1 MKALVVLL
9 AAGGLL
15 FAQEGPAPWKVPIL
29 PGFYLKP
36 EAVDLDRVLPP
47 PPTRDSVAGE
57 ADLEVVRQT
66 QVFRTSQQE
75 AWARFVDQDTVWKA
89 GDLLGPWFTAANLPG
104 TARFFWE
111 LAVDGHGLSE
121 AAKARHARP
130 RPPQAD
136 ASVQPCVPLPP
147 NASYPSGHSFQAWMR
162 AEVLADLFPEHQK
175 ALRDRAH
182 RAAWARVLG
191 GVHYPTDDVGG
202 HLIALAFVAELRKR
216 PAYQEALIRCRRE
229 MARFR

>member
-47 PPTRDSVAGE
+47 PPARDSVAGE

-130 RPPQAD
+130 RPP
-136 ASVQPCVPLPP
+136 
-147 NASYPSGHSFQAWMR
+147 SGHSFQAWMR

-182 RAAWARVLG
+182 RAAWARILG